1 MTKKSGET
9 FEFKVDRVTDKEI
22 IGEEMQVS
30 FDEINRI
37 QKKEVS
43 PVKTTG
49 LVVGIIVVV
58 VAGVVVVFWQFV
70 PPSAYLGKSVM

>member
-1 MTKKSGET
+1 MVLGESGSE
-9 FEFKVDRVTDKEI
+9 
-22 IGEEMQVS
+22 
-30 FDEINRI
+30 
-37 QKKEVS
+37 KEVS